1 MSPVRRRRLAA
12 ASLAVATLLPLG
24 GCGTGFDA
32 QTNQVYQPAVGANAR
47 GDVDVLNTL
56 LVANPDGSATLS
68 AGLQNNLDEV
78 ERLSS
83 VSVTTFDDEPLDVRS
98 PRIALPLEPGLLTTV
113 GSSEGTAVFLVQG
126 AEEGEYVKVT
136 FTFADS
142 APLTIE
148 APVVARN
155 SEYDDV
161 ATGS

>member
-1 MSPVRRRRLAA
+1 M
-12 ASLAVATLLPLG
+12 G

-56 LVANPDGSATLS
+56 LVANPDGSATIS
-68 AGLQNNLDEV
+68 AGLQNNLDDV

-83 VSVTTFDDEPLDVRS
+83 VSVTTFDDEPLTVRS
-98 PRIALPLEPGLLTTV
+98 PRIALPLEPGLLTTI
-113 GSSEGTAVFLVQG
+113 GTEDSAVFLVEEG
-126 AEEGEYVKVT
+126 AEEGAYVKVT

-161 ATGS
+161 AASAPAE